1 MDFNELTKLVDEKID
16 EILIQELK
24 KAQTFRDV
32 ATSLHREEFKLN
44 ETKCCLINL
53 AANKLEDKA
62 WNQKIN

>member
-32 ATSLHREEFKLN
+32 ATSLHQEEFELN
-44 ETKCCLINL
+44 ETKHCLINL